1 MSHLSSS
8 HKTIYVGYTLKYM
21 FNFLLIFL
29 TLRYCGLHLD
39 KGPQY
44 GVPFLLWGTEV
55 TLPPKCQW
63 NLRFFSIFIIR
74 SIFTD
79 MVPCRTNKR
88 DEQLIT
94 PPDQY
99 DLPLPWSLIK
109 NSLLIIIIL
118 WMRRWPGLPVND
130 WAISSLY
137 SSKLFEIKVKT
148 GQIRQW
154 QWTVE

>member
-1 MSHLSSS
+1 MSHLSLS

-29 TLRYCGLHLD
+29 TLRYCGLYLD
-39 KGPQY
+39 KGPQC

-63 NLRFFSIFIIR
+63 NLRFFSIFIVR

-99 DLPLPWSLIK
+99 DLLLP
-109 NSLLIIIIL
+109 
-118 WMRRWPGLPVND
+118 
-130 WAISSLY
+130 
-137 SSKLFEIKVKT
+137 
-148 GQIRQW
+148 
-154 QWTVE
+154 